1 VLGEVGTL
9 IVATRK
15 ARGQEAIDFFA
26 NVFLPSKGWPQDV
39 IATFIEQ
46 LASQDTK
53 GFKKYWTDF
62 VRRSLAGALR

>member
-1 VLGEVGTL
+1 MLGEVGTL

-15 ARGQEAIDFFA
+15 ARGQEVINFFA

-39 IATFIEQ
+39 VAAFIEQ
-46 LASQDTK
+46 LVSQDTK

-62 VRRSLAGALR
+62 VRRSLMGTLR